1 MGDGGEVFNCQS
13 LSCGPAAKL
22 NGLEKR
28 EMGDALCE
36 HEYAN
41 FHSNILSTSLG
52 SKNFFLQNTD

>member
-1 MGDGGEVFNCQS
+1 MYNCQS
-13 LSCGPAAKL
+13 LSCGPATNL